1 MVTVTCVI
9 LLKIKHWVTSPVVRT
24 SPSSA
29 EGTSLI
35 PGGEAKISHA
45 SQPKIQN
52 INNRNNIVT
61 HSIKTLKLVH
71 LRKKILKNENF
82 GWLIITY
89 CTSPM
94 LYTYEVLP
102 CMNRPTVA
110 VLNCQESFL
119 INPDA

>member
-71 LRKKILKNENF
+71 LRKKILKN
-82 GWLIITY
+82 
-89 CTSPM
+89 
-94 LYTYEVLP
+94 
-102 CMNRPTVA
+102 
-110 VLNCQESFL
+110 
-119 INPDA
+119 